1 MKTSIGRCSVLV
13 LVVTLSSLGS
23 PAFSARLMQFKIT
36 GTVSAVSGNQ
46 IVVDGKSYSVKV
58 EGPAL
63 RQLQRVQV
71 GQTIDLVLNGSAASS
86 ASQVTAIHPHE
97 DEHPG
102 HSRNVGMQ

>member
-1 MKTSIGRCSVLV
+1 MIVAM
-13 LVVTLSSLGS
+13 SSLAL

-58 EGPAL
+58 DGPAL

-86 ASQVTAIHPHE
+86 ASQVTAVHVHGE
-97 DEHPG
+97 EQEHAG
-102 HSRNVGMQ
+102 HRRGSAVQ

>member
-1 MKTSIGRCSVLV
+1 MKTSVWKCSALV
-13 LVVTLSSLGS
+13 MIVTMSSLAS
-23 PAFSARLMQFKIT
+23 PAFSARLMQFKVT

-58 EGPAL
+58 DGPAL

-86 ASQVTAIHPHE
+86 ASQVTGVHVHG

-102 HSRNVGMQ
+102 HTRSAVQ